1 MKGII
6 RNSGIDI
13 IGKIPWGTHFCQFY
27 KTKEDLID
35 VLVPYLKSGL
45 ENNEFCMWV
54 TSEPL
59 SAEEAKRSLGREI
72 PNLDYY
78 LEKGQIE
85 IISYTEWYVIE
96 GDFDSDRVLN
106 GWVSK
111 LNQALKDGYEGL
123 RLTGNTFWLEKEGW
137 NDFVEYEEA
146 VDNVIGKY
154 QMIAL
159 CTYSLDRCTAAEI
172 IDVINNHEFA
182 LIKREGKWDI
192 IENSEHKQ
200 TKEEAIQ
207 SKKNWEQTFNA
218 VPDLIAIL
226 DHEHKVVRVNKA
238 MAAKLGLDPD
248 ECVGLHCYQAVHG
261 TDEPPY
267 FCPHSQLLKDGC
279 EHTSEVHE
287 DNLGGDFIV
296 SASPLYNSAEELMG
310 SVHVARNINERKKA
324 EEALK
329 EAHDNLEEQ
338 VNERTSKL
346 KKQADLIDLTHDAIF
361 VRNLDDEIIFWNKGA
376 EEMYGWKEESALGIN
391 PNELLNTEFSKPLS
405 EIKAVV
411 LEKGRW
417 EGELTHEKRDGKQII
432 VSSRWSLQK
441 DEKNEVTGFLE
452 INNDITETKQA
463 EQALKL
469 ASTYNRSLIEASVD
483 PLVTI
488 GPDGKITDVNNST
501 EIVTGR
507 PREELIGTD
516 FSDYFTEPEKAREGY
531 TRVFQ
536 EGMVLDYPLE
546 IMHKNGH
553 ITPVLYNASVY
564 KDESG
569 KVIGVFAAARDIN
582 ELKKA
587 EEELRL
593 SYIYN
598 RSLIE
603 ASIDP
608 LVTIGPDGKITDVNK
623 STEKVT
629 GFNRDEL
636 IGTDFSDYF
645 TEPEKAREGYQLVFQ
660 EGTVQDYPLE
670 IKHKSGIVTPVLYN
684 ASIYRNEDGE
694 VIGVFAAARDITERK
709 LAEAEKQKLLEQEQQ
724 LAEELKASNEELQAT
739 TEELQVTNEELEKQR
754 DELIT
759 LNKALK
765 ENERLLKLSNIYNRS
780 LIEASIDPLVTI
792 GPNGKITDVNDS
804 TEDVTGYSRDHLIG
818 TDFSDYFTEPDKAR
832 KGYQLVFEKGKVI
845 DYPLEI
851 HHRNG
856 DITPVLYNAS
866 VYSDE
871 NGKVIGVFAA
881 ARDITELKKAEEL
894 LKLKINELARSNAE
908 LEQFAYVSS
917 HDLQEPLRMIASYLQ
932 LLERKYEGKLDKKAD
947 KYIHFAV
954 DGATRMQNLIDDLLT
969 FSRVTTQANEFELTD
984 IEVILNR
991 VLTNLSVSIKENS
1004 ATITHGTLPEIMV
1017 DGTQMTQVLQ
1027 NLINNA
1033 LKFRSKDNPKI
1044 HISASQEDKY
1054 WLFSVKDNGIG
1065 IDPKYSERIFEV
1077 FKRLHKKRDY
1087 PGTGIG
1093 LSICKKIVE
1102 RHGGRIWVDSKLGEG
1117 STFYFNIPVSNFDEE
1132 EYNET

>member
-296 SASPLYNSAEELMG
+296 SASPLYNSAGELMG

-488 GPDGKITDVNNST
+488 GPDGKITDVNGSTETITGYSRLHLIGTDFSDYFTEPEKAREGYQQVFKEGMVLDYPLEIQHRDGFITPVLYNASVYRDEDDEVIGVFAAARDVTELRKAEEELKLSYIYNRSLIEASVDPLVTIGPDGKITDVNNST

-582 ELKKA
+582 
-587 EEELRL
+587 
-593 SYIYN
+593 
-598 RSLIE
+598 
-603 ASIDP
+603 
-608 LVTIGPDGKITDVNK
+608 
-623 STEKVT
+623 
-629 GFNRDEL
+629 
-636 IGTDFSDYF
+636 
-645 TEPEKAREGYQLVFQ
+645 
-660 EGTVQDYPLE
+660 
-670 IKHKSGIVTPVLYN
+670 
-684 ASIYRNEDGE
+684 
-694 VIGVFAAARDITERK
+694 
-709 LAEAEKQKLLEQEQQ
+709 
-724 LAEELKASNEELQAT
+724 
-739 TEELQVTNEELEKQR
+739 
-754 DELIT
+754 
-759 LNKALK
+759 
-765 ENERLLKLSNIYNRS
+765 
-780 LIEASIDPLVTI
+780 
-792 GPNGKITDVNDS
+792 
-804 TEDVTGYSRDHLIG
+804 
-818 TDFSDYFTEPDKAR
+818 
-832 KGYQLVFEKGKVI
+832 
-845 DYPLEI
+845 
-851 HHRNG
+851 
-856 DITPVLYNAS
+856 
-866 VYSDE
+866 
-871 NGKVIGVFAA
+871 
-881 ARDITELKKAEEL
+881 ELKKAEEL

>member
-1117 STFYFNIPVSNFDEE
+1117 STFYFNIPISNFDEE